1 MLKLINKNYSQYH
14 VLKESQTVC
23 SVRYHQPGVNQGRKF
38 DVTDAMFEFE
48 FPEDLDTLKDKKGT
62 R

>member
-14 VLKESQTVC
+14 VLKESQTLC
-23 SVRYHQPGVNQGRKF
+23 SVPSNWRKPRPKF
-38 DVTDAMFEFE
+38 DVKDAMFKLE
-48 FPEDLDTLKDKKGT
+48 FPEDLDTLKDKEGT